1 MCVSIDCDS
10 IPNDFRTIID
20 LLLHFGRP
28 SSVKMADM
36 DGLVSD
42 ETAKGPAELDPC
54 LLEIDRKYEIVPAVI
69 CSTCCLFG
77 IIYCFFGY
85 RCFKA
90 MMFLSGLLFGSVIIF
105 LLCYKERVLD
115 TQLSIEASA
124 GIGLGIGL
132 LCGLVTM
139 LVRSVGLFMTGIL
152 LGLLLAIAGL
162 LLTHQLYTPSTLWVP
177 VGVLLG
183 TGMLCAVL
191 TLQWQKFFTI
201 ISTAVFGAAI
211 MTVCADYFVELLML
225 VTHIYDC
232 LRLVPAPGPL
242 CWYSWVILGIW
253 PMLSI
258 MGALVQWKLTAEGF
272 SHTEVIISRRQKRLQ
287 LMRIRQK
294 DVKKLQLSAGQ
305 EGTYRRKPTPVKRYA
320 GDLLAPSYLQSLRE
334 RQMGT
339 GTSLSSLSTAN
350 HTMVDMD
357 YDTGST
363 VPLTHTTTAART

>member
-1 MCVSIDCDS
+1 MKAYGDETTKNDMWLHSATPLRPSHAQNNLHTRRKICQPAVTLILILSPD
-10 IPNDFRTIID
+10 DFRTISD
-20 LLLHFGRP
+20 LLLHFGRHSP
-28 SSVKMADM
+28 VKMADIAR
-36 DGLVSD
+36 LVSD
-42 ETAKGPAELDPC
+42 EIAKGPAELDPC
-54 LLEIDRKYEIVPAVI
+54 LLEIDRKYDIVPAVI
-69 CSTCCLFG
+69 SSTCCLFG

-90 MMFLSGLLFGSVIIF
+90 IMFLSGLLFGSVIIF

-162 LLTHQLYTPSTLWVP
+162 LLTHQLFTPSTLWVP

-211 MTVCADYFVELLML
+211 MTVSADYFVELLML

-232 LRLVPAPGPL
+232 LRLVSAPAPL
-242 CWYSWVILGIW
+242 CWYSWVIMGIW

-272 SHTEVIISRRQKRLQ
+272 SHTEVILSRRQKRLQ

-294 DVKKLQLSAGQ
+294 DVKKLQLSAELPAESPGASDGHRHIPEQ
-305 EGTYRRKPTPVKRYA
+305 PEYRQPYH
-320 GDLLAPSYLQSLRE
+320 GGYGL
-334 RQMGT
+334 
-339 GTSLSSLSTAN
+339 
-350 HTMVDMD
+350 
-357 YDTGST
+357 
-363 VPLTHTTTAART
+363 

>member
-1 MCVSIDCDS
+1 MVRNMG
-10 IPNDFRTIID
+10 PNDFRTIAD
-20 LLLHFGRP
+20 FLLCFGRP
-28 SSVKMADM
+28 SAVKMADA

-42 ETAKGPAELDPC
+42 ETAKSPEDPC
-54 LLEIDRKYEIVPAVI
+54 LLEIVRNYEIVPAVI
-69 CSTCCLFG
+69 SSTCCLFG

-90 MMFLSGLLFGSVIIF
+90 IMFLSGLLFGSVIIF

-162 LLTHQLYTPSTLWVP
+162 LLTHQLYTPNTLWVP

-191 TLQWQKFFTI
+191 TLQWQKLFTI

-232 LRLVPAPGPL
+232 LRLTRSAPL
-242 CWYSWVILGIW
+242 CWFSWVILGIW

-272 SHTEVIISRRQKRLQ
+272 SHTEVIINRRQRRLQ

-320 GDLLAPSYLQSLRE
+320 GDLLAPSYLQTLRE

-339 GTSLSSLSTAN
+339 GTSVSSLSTAN

-363 VPLTHTTTAART
+363 VPLTHTTAASRT